1 MVLSSQPSRI
11 FSVTGRLVPLTAA
24 SIRRAARSFRPLTG
38 VRSPLTNAQNVTGDV
53 TVAQAQLTAYVEER
67 KVVAQERAEQH
78 LSPWT
83 AWMIPTAFG
92 FCMIHF
98 GAIVLDS
105 TFRFNW
111 QVAKLPVPYDAMEWS
126 IVMAVIGVAGIAPT
140 VRRIFG
146 K

>member
-1 MVLSSQPSRI
+1 MGAL
-11 FSVTGRLVPLTAA
+11 AA
-24 SIRRAARSFRPLTG
+24 IGGFLLKLFGPGFASAVVAYLNKRSDNA
-38 VRSPLTNAQNVTGDV
+38 VLTNGQNVTGDV
-53 TVAQAQLTAYVEER
+53 SVSQAQLAAYVEER
-67 KVVAQERAEQH
+67 KVIAQERAAQH

-92 FCMIHF
+92 LCMIHF

-105 TFRFNW
+105 TFLFHW
-111 QVAKLPVPYDAMEWS
+111 KIATLPDPYDKMENT
-126 IVMAVIGVAGIAPT
+126 IVLSVIGVAGVAPT

>member
-1 MVLSSQPSRI
+1 MGSIITLFGGFLVKLLGSGIVAPVLAY
-11 FSVTGRLVPLTAA
+11 LDK
-24 SIRRAARSFRPLTG
+24 RSDNG
-38 VRSPLTNAQNVTGDV
+38 VLTNGQNVTGDV

-67 KVVAQERAEQH
+67 KVVAQERADQH

-92 FCMIHF
+92 LCMIHF

-105 TFRFNW
+105 TFLFHW
-111 QVAKLPVPYDAMEWS
+111 QVAKLPAPYDAMENA
-126 IVMAVIGVAGIAPT
+126 IVLSVIGVAGIAPT

>member
-1 MVLSSQPSRI
+1 MGAVLAMAGSL
-11 FSVTGRLVPLTAA
+11 LVKLFGSGIVQAVLA
-24 SIRRAARSFRPLTG
+24 YLNKRSDNG
-38 VRSPLTNAQNVTGDV
+38 VLTNSQNVTGDV

-67 KVVAQERAEQH
+67 KVVAQERADQH

-92 FCMIHF
+92 LCMIHF

-111 QVAKLPVPYDAMEWS
+111 QVAKLPAPYDQMEWS

-146 K
+146 R

>member
-1 MVLSSQPSRI
+1 MGLLATVGSLLVKLFGSGIVQAVLAYLDKRSDN
-11 FSVTGRLVPLTAA
+11 TA
-24 SIRRAARSFRPLTG
+24 
-38 VRSPLTNAQNVTGDV
+38 LTNGQNVTADV
-53 TVAQAQLTAYVEER
+53 TVGQAQLSAYIEER
-67 KVVAQERAEQH
+67 KIVAQERAAEH

-92 FCMIHF
+92 FCMVHF

-111 QVAKLPVPYDAMEWS
+111 QVAKLPAPYDAMENA
-126 IVMAVIGVAGIAPT
+126 IVLSVIGVAGIAPT

-146 K
+146 R

>member
-1 MVLSSQPSRI
+1 MLALLGSFLVKLLGSGIVAPVLEYFKQKS
-11 FSVTGRLVPLTAA
+11 AD
-24 SIRRAARSFRPLTG
+24 G
-38 VRSPLTNAQNVTGDV
+38 VVANGQNVAGDV

-67 KVVAQERAEQH
+67 KLIAQERAAQH

-92 FCMIHF
+92 LCMIHF

-105 TFRFNW
+105 TFLFHW
-111 QVAKLPVPYDAMEWS
+111 QVAKLPPPYDQMEWS

-140 VRRIFG
+140 VRRVFG

>member
-1 MVLSSQPSRI
+1 MPLLTLIGGFLVKLLGSGIVAPVLAYL
-11 FSVTGRLVPLTAA
+11 GK
-24 SIRRAARSFRPLTG
+24 RSDNG
-38 VRSPLTNAQNVTGDV
+38 VLTNGQNVTGDV

-67 KVVAQERAEQH
+67 KVIAQERAEQH

-111 QVAKLPVPYDAMEWS
+111 QVAKLPAPYDAMES
-126 IVMAVIGVAGIAPT
+126 AIVLSVIGVAGIAPT
-140 VRRIFG
+140 VRRIFAR
-146 K
+146 

>member
-1 MVLSSQPSRI
+1 MSFL
-11 FSVTGRLVPLTAA
+11 A
-24 SIRRAARSFRPLTG
+24 SLILGIPGIVGKLLDYLGKRSDNA
-38 VRSPLTNAQNVTGDV
+38 VLTNGQNVTGDT

-67 KVVAQERAEQH
+67 KVIAQERAAQH

-92 FCMIHF
+92 LCMIHF

-105 TFRFNW
+105 TFLFHW
-111 QVAKLPVPYDAMEWS
+111 QVAKLPPPYDQMEWS

>member
-1 MVLSSQPSRI
+1 MGFLATLILGIPGIVGKL
-11 FSVTGRLVPLTAA
+11 FDYLGK
-24 SIRRAARSFRPLTG
+24 RSDNA
-38 VRSPLTNAQNVTGDV
+38 VLTNGQNVTGDA
-53 TVAQAQLTAYVEER
+53 TIAQAQLTAYVEER
-67 KVVAQERAEQH
+67 KVIAQERAAQH

-83 AWMIPTAFG
+83 AWMIPAAFG
-92 FCMIHF
+92 LCMLHF

-111 QVAKLPVPYDAMEWS
+111 QVAKLPAPYDQMEWS
-126 IVMAVIGVAGIAPT
+126 IVMAVIGVVGIAPT

>member
-1 MVLSSQPSRI
+1 MGSVITLFGGFLVKLLGSGIVAPVLAY
-11 FSVTGRLVPLTAA
+11 LDK
-24 SIRRAARSFRPLTG
+24 RSDNG
-38 VRSPLTNAQNVTGDV
+38 VLTNGQNVTGDV

-67 KVVAQERAEQH
+67 KVVAQERADQH

-92 FCMIHF
+92 LCMIHF

-111 QVAKLPVPYDAMEWS
+111 QVAKLPAPYDAMENA
-126 IVMAVIGVAGIAPT
+126 IVLSVIGVAGITPT

>member
-1 MVLSSQPSRI
+1 MGAVLAMVGSL
-11 FSVTGRLVPLTAA
+11 LVKLFGSGIVQAVLA
-24 SIRRAARSFRPLTG
+24 YLNKRSDNG
-38 VRSPLTNAQNVTGDV
+38 VLTNGQNVTGDV
-53 TVAQAQLTAYVEER
+53 TIAQAQLTAYVEER

-111 QVAKLPVPYDAMEWS
+111 QVAKLPAPYDAMENA
-126 IVMAVIGVAGIAPT
+126 IVLSVIGVAGIAPT

>member
-1 MVLSSQPSRI
+1 MPFLSLIGGFLVKLLGSGIVAPVLAYLSK
-11 FSVTGRLVPLTAA
+11 
-24 SIRRAARSFRPLTG
+24 RSDNG
-38 VRSPLTNAQNVTGDV
+38 VLTNAQNVTGDV

-111 QVAKLPVPYDAMEWS
+111 QVAKLPAPYDAMENA
-126 IVMAVIGVAGIAPT
+126 IVLSVIGVAGIVPT
-140 VRRIFG
+140 VRRVFG

>member
-1 MVLSSQPSRI
+1 MPALLAMAGSLLVKLFGSGIVQAVLAY
-11 FSVTGRLVPLTAA
+11 LNK
-24 SIRRAARSFRPLTG
+24 RSDNG
-38 VRSPLTNAQNVTGDV
+38 VLTNAQNVTGDV
-53 TVAQAQLTAYVEER
+53 TFAQAQLTAYVEER

-92 FCMIHF
+92 LCMIHF

-111 QVAKLPVPYDAMEWS
+111 QVAKLPAPYDAMENA
-126 IVMAVIGVAGIAPT
+126 IVLSVIGVAGIAPT

>member
-1 MVLSSQPSRI
+1 MGAL
-11 FSVTGRLVPLTAA
+11 AA
-24 SIRRAARSFRPLTG
+24 IGGFFLKLLGPGFASAVFAYLKKRSDNG
-38 VRSPLTNAQNVTGDV
+38 VLTNGQNVTGDV
-53 TVAQAQLTAYVEER
+53 TVAQAQLAAYVEER
-67 KVVAQERAEQH
+67 KVIAQERADQH

-92 FCMIHF
+92 ICMLHF

-105 TFRFNW
+105 TFLFHW
-111 QVAKLPVPYDAMEWS
+111 QVAKLPAPYDAMENA
-126 IVMAVIGVAGIAPT
+126 IVLSVIGVAGVAPT

>member
-1 MVLSSQPSRI
+1 MPFLTLIGGFLVKLLGSGIVAPVLAYLSK
-11 FSVTGRLVPLTAA
+11 
-24 SIRRAARSFRPLTG
+24 RSDNG
-38 VRSPLTNAQNVTGDV
+38 VLTNGQNVTGDV

-92 FCMIHF
+92 LCMIHF
-98 GAIVLDS
+98 GAVVLDS
-105 TFRFNW
+105 TFIFHW
-111 QVAKLPVPYDAMEWS
+111 QVAKLPPPYDKMEWS

-140 VRRIFG
+140 ARRIFG

>member
-1 MVLSSQPSRI
+1 MGAFITLFGGFLVKLLGSGIVAPVLAY
-11 FSVTGRLVPLTAA
+11 LNK
-24 SIRRAARSFRPLTG
+24 RSDNG
-38 VRSPLTNAQNVTGDV
+38 VLTNGQNVTGDV
-53 TVAQAQLTAYVEER
+53 TVAQAQLAAYVEER
-67 KVVAQERAEQH
+67 KIIAQERAAQH

-92 FCMIHF
+92 LCMIHF

-105 TFRFNW
+105 TFLFQW
-111 QVAKLPVPYDAMEWS
+111 KVAKLPPPYDKMEWS
-126 IVMAVIGVAGIAPT
+126 IVMAVIGVAGVAPT

>member
-1 MVLSSQPSRI
+1 MGFLAIAGNVLVKLFGSGIVQA
-11 FSVTGRLVPLTAA
+11 VVAYLDK
-24 SIRRAARSFRPLTG
+24 RSDNIA
-38 VRSPLTNAQNVTGDV
+38 LTNGQNVTADV
-53 TVAQAQLTAYVEER
+53 TVGQAQLSAYIEER
-67 KVVAQERAEQH
+67 KIVAQERAAEH

-92 FCMIHF
+92 FCMVHF

-111 QVAKLPVPYDAMEWS
+111 QVAKLPAPYDAMENA
-126 IVMAVIGVAGIAPT
+126 IVLSVIGVAGIAPT

-146 K
+146 R

>member
-1 MVLSSQPSRI
+1 MWAFLAKLLLGLPGLADGL
-11 FSVTGRLVPLTAA
+11 FKYLAK
-24 SIRRAARSFRPLTG
+24 RSDN
-38 VRSPLTNAQNVTGDV
+38 VALTNGQNVTGDT
-53 TVAQAQLTAYVEER
+53 TVAGAQLAAYVEER
-67 KVVAQERAEQH
+67 KVVAQERADQH

-92 FCMIHF
+92 LCMVHF

-105 TFRFNW
+105 TFLLGWR
-111 QVAKLPVPYDAMEWS
+111 VAKLPAPYDKMEWS

-146 K
+146 R

>member
-1 MVLSSQPSRI
+1 MPFLSLIGGFLVKLLGSGIVAPVLAY
-11 FSVTGRLVPLTAA
+11 LTK
-24 SIRRAARSFRPLTG
+24 RSDNG
-38 VRSPLTNAQNVTGDV
+38 VLTNAQNVTGDV

-111 QVAKLPVPYDAMEWS
+111 QVAKLPAPYDAMEWS

-146 K
+146 R

>member
-1 MVLSSQPSRI
+1 MGALLAMAGSLLVKLFGSGIVQAVLAY
-11 FSVTGRLVPLTAA
+11 LNK
-24 SIRRAARSFRPLTG
+24 RSDNG
-38 VRSPLTNAQNVTGDV
+38 VLTNGQNVTGDV

-92 FCMIHF
+92 LCMIHF

-111 QVAKLPVPYDAMEWS
+111 QVAKLPAPYDAMENA
-126 IVMAVIGVAGIAPT
+126 IVLSVIGVAGIAPT
-140 VRRIFG
+140 VRRIFWR
-146 K
+146 

>member
-1 MVLSSQPSRI
+1 MGAL
-11 FSVTGRLVPLTAA
+11 AA
-24 SIRRAARSFRPLTG
+24 IGGFLLKLFGPGFASAVVAYLNKRSDNG
-38 VRSPLTNAQNVTGDV
+38 VLTNGQNVTGDV
-53 TVAQAQLTAYVEER
+53 SVSQAQLAAYVEER
-67 KVVAQERAEQH
+67 KVIAQERAAQH

-92 FCMIHF
+92 LCMIHF

-111 QVAKLPVPYDAMEWS
+111 QVAKLPGIYAGMEWS
-126 IVMAVIGVAGIAPT
+126 IVASVIGINGITPT

>member
-1 MVLSSQPSRI
+1 MPFLSLIGGFLVKLLGSGIVAPVLAYLSKRSDNGV
-11 FSVTGRLVPLTAA
+11 VTNG
-24 SIRRAARSFRPLTG
+24 
-38 VRSPLTNAQNVTGDV
+38 QNVTGDV

-67 KVVAQERAEQH
+67 KVIAQERAEQH

-92 FCMIHF
+92 LCMIHF

-111 QVAKLPVPYDAMEWS
+111 QVAKLPAPYDAMEWS